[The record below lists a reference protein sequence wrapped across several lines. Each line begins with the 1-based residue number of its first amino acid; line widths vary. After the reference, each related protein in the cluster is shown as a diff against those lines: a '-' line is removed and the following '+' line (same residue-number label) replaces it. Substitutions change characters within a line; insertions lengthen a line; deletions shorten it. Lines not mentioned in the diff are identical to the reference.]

1 MSYISTH
8 YSQTSLS
15 LSRHGDMLY
24 LQERGGGLG
33 SEDMDTGPNQS
44 DAGNSQIVEE
54 DEVDKILSKADGRIE
69 RKKDP
74 QL

>member
-1 MSYISTH
+1 
-8 YSQTSLS
+8 
-15 LSRHGDMLY
+15 
-24 LQERGGGLG
+24 
-33 SEDMDTGPNQS
+33 MDTGPNQS
-44 DAGNSQIVEE
+44 DAGNSQLVEE